1 MVHDDQTNVDALIK
15 LCNNNQTQDSS
26 DNEED
31 NEESKE
37 NDGNKTQVQGSGAPW
52 VTLSPIANSKNKQ

>member
-1 MVHDDQTNVDALIK
+1 MVCNDQTNVDALIK
-15 LCNNNQTQDSS
+15 LCTNNQTQDSS

-37 NDGNKTQVQGSGAPW
+37 NDGNKTQVQGSGTHQ
-52 VTLSPIANSKNKQ
+52 VTLSPIADSKNK